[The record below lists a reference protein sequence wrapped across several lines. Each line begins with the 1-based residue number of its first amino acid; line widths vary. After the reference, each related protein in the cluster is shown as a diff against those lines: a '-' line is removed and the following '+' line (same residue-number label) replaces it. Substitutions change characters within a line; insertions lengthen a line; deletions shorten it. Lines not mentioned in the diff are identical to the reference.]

1 MSKVAVAVDSIA
13 SLPTELVDKY
23 DIHIIPVRVTV
34 DGRVYQDADEDLP
47 VELIHRFQKLPQ
59 IDTTPWP
66 PEFYFQEYKKLSRE
80 ADNIVH
86 VVCFSQFTATISLAK
101 AGAMMA
107 QEAIPHLKVEVLDS
121 TTVAMAQGFI
131 ALAAAR
137 AAAEGKSMSGVIE
150 AANTVKS
157 KVDSIFIFDTLS
169 YLARTGRI
177 NRLASW
183 ASSLLK
189 VKAVIRLCQGK
200 VYPVALARSKQ
211 KAREKIINRLG
222 EHVTGGESLHL
233 AVMEVGHPA
242 EAEELADI
250 IKERFRPAELYITS
264 FTPVMQVIAGPSVL
278 GIAFYGGEQNY
289 DASI

>member
-1 MSKVAVAVDSIA
+1 MNKVVVAVDSVA
-13 SLPTELVDKY
+13 SLPPELVDKY
-23 DIHIIPVRVTV
+23 GIHIIPVRVTV
-34 DGRVYQDADEDLP
+34 AGRVYQDTDEDLP
-47 VELIHRFQKLPQ
+47 VELVHRFQKLPQ

-86 VVCFSQFTATISLAK
+86 VVCFSQFTAMISLAR

-107 QEAIPHLKVEVLDS
+107 QEVIPHLKMEVLDS
-121 TTVAMAQGFI
+121 ATVAMAQGFI
-131 ALAAAR
+131 ALGAAR
-137 AAAEGKSMSGVIE
+137 AAAKGKSMSEVIE
-150 AANTVKS
+150 AANAVKS
-157 KVDSIFIFDTLS
+157 KIDSIFTFGTLS

-183 ASSLLK
+183 ASSLLN
-189 VKAVIRLCQGK
+189 VKSVIRLCHGK

-222 EHVTGGESLHL
+222 EYIKDGESLHV

-242 EAEELADI
+242 EAGEMADI
-250 IKERFRPAELYITS
+250 IEERFQPAELYITS
-264 FTPVMQVIAGPSVL
+264 FTPVMQAVAGPSVL
-278 GIAFYGGEQNY
+278 GIAFYGGEQNS
-289 DASI
+289 DVSI

>member
-1 MSKVAVAVDSIA
+1 MNKVAVAVDSVA
-13 SLPTELVDKY
+13 SLPPELVDKY
-23 DIHIIPVRVTV
+23 GIHIIPVRVTV
-34 DGRVYQDADEDLP
+34 AGRVYQDTDEDLP
-47 VELIHRFQKLPQ
+47 VELVHRFQKLPQ

-86 VVCFSQFTATISLAK
+86 VVCFSQFTAMISLAR
-101 AGAMMA
+101 AGAMLA

-121 TTVAMAQGFI
+121 ATVAMAQGFI

-137 AAAEGKSMSGVIE
+137 AAAEGKSMSEVIE
-150 AANTVKS
+150 AANAVKS
-157 KVDSIFIFDTLS
+157 KIDSIFTFDTLS

-177 NRLASW
+177 NILASW

-189 VKAVIRLCQGK
+189 VKPVIRLCHGK

-211 KAREKIINRLG
+211 KEREKIINRLG
-222 EHVTGGESLHL
+222 EHIKDGEEQHV
-233 AVMEVGHPA
+233 AVMEAGHPA
-242 EAEELADI
+242 EAGEMADI
-250 IKERFRPAELYITS
+250 IEERFRPAELYITS
-264 FTPVMQVIAGPSVL
+264 FTPVMQAVAGPSVL
-278 GIAFYGGEQNY
+278 GIAFYGGEQSS